1 MPAAILSLGTELTRG
16 EVVNG
21 NGAWLAE
28 HLTRLGHEV
37 IEIATVDDDDD
48 RIEQTL
54 RRLGR
59 EASLILCTGGLG
71 PTTDDRTAAC
81 VARTLGVP
89 LEQNELARTQLEQS
103 LSRRGR
109 SLGPDND
116 KQAYVPRGA
125 TILENQLGTAPGF
138 GVRLG
143 EAQAYFLPG
152 VPTEMRAMFERVVQ
166 PSLPRPSESWLA
178 LHLAT
183 AGLPESEVGQRLA
196 GIEERYQVTIGY
208 RAAEGSV
215 KVKVLVRATPETTAR
230 ARDRME
236 AAYAMAIQRLGPAV
250 FSKSA
255 APIEQVLGDL
265 LRTNGLSI
273 GLAESCTAGGASAL
287 LASVPGASRYL
298 RGGVVAYDNRVKTA
312 LLGVSEATLAAHGAV
327 SAEVA
332 GAMALGARRAL
343 GADVGIGITGVA
355 GPDGGSDEKPVGLV
369 HWAISWRDQ
378 LSTFQARFS
387 GPRADVQ
394 RRAAHA
400 ALFSAWQ
407 VVATAV

>member
-37 IEIATVDDDDD
+37 IEIATVDDDDE
-48 RIEQTL
+48 RIEATL

-59 EASLILCTGGLG
+59 EASVIVCTGGLG

-81 VARTLGVP
+81 VARALGVP
-89 LEQNELARTQLEQS
+89 LQQDELARSQLERALLQ
-103 LSRRGR
+103 RGR
-109 SLGPDND
+109 TLGPDNE

-125 TILENQLGTAPGF
+125 TIVENLLGTAPGF
-138 GVRLG
+138 GVGLG
-143 EAQAYFLPG
+143 QAVAYFLPG
-152 VPTEMRAMFERVVQ
+152 VPSEMRAMFERVVQ
-166 PSLPRPSESWLA
+166 PSLPQASESWLA

-183 AGLPESEVGQRLA
+183 AGLAESEVGQRLA

-215 KVKVLVRATPETTAR
+215 KVKVLVRATPETTAE

-236 AAYAMAIQRLGPAV
+236 AAWATAIQRLGPAV

-255 APIEQVLGDL
+255 ASIEQVLGDL
-265 LRTNGLSI
+265 LRTRGLSI
-273 GLAESCTAGGASAL
+273 GFSESCTAGGASAL
-287 LASVPGASRYL
+287 LGSVPGASRYL

-332 GAMALGARRAL
+332 SVMALGARRAL
-343 GADVGIGITGVA
+343 GADVGVGITGVA

-369 HWAISWRDQ
+369 HWAVSWQDQ
-378 LSTFQARFS
+378 LTTFQARFS
-387 GPRADVQ
+387 GSRTDVQ

-407 VVATAV
+407 VVEGAV